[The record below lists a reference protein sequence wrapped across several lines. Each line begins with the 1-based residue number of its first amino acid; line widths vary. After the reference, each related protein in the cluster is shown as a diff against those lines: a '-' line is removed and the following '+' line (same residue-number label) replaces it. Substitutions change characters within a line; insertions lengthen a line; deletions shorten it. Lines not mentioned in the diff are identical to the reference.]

1 MKTDKIFKCLFLA
14 NAGIKGEQIG
24 LKDNISLNDA
34 IQYVRKSINNLSSIK
49 INCNEDTLLIP
60 GPFDRQEGIIPIN
73 WEKADEKIIFREK
86 DIIPVLLRGFAGKI
100 YYIANMN
107 NEAFDNTMKEGSL
120 WVYSK
125 TNEKIQKKGATSGDF
140 INVEKETFMF
150 GWNQDGD
157 IVGKVDC
164 SPIKKSVCHIKN
176 PKTGKGYE
184 TCFFRGIE
192 EIINGRK

>member
-14 NAGIKGEQIG
+14 NAWIKGEQIW

-60 GPFDRQEGIIPIN
+60 WPFDRQEGIIPIN

-86 DIIPVLLRGFAGKI
+86 DIIPVLLRWFAWKI

-107 NEAFDNTMKEGSL
+107 NEAFDNTMKEWSL

-125 TNEKIQKKGATSGDF
+125 TNEKIQKKWATSWDF

-150 GWNQDGD
+150 WWNQDGD
-157 IVGKVDC
+157 IVWKVDC

-176 PKTGKGYE
+176 PKTGKWYE

-192 EIINGRK
+192 EIINWRK